1 MDSIQFKRFLRL
13 LPVYATF
20 CTGSAAAAELTVS
33 AASSLSNA
41 FTEIAHAFEAKH
53 PGDKVTL
60 NLAASDVL
68 LRQIEQ
74 GAPADVFASADET
87 TMDRGV
93 ERKLVDAASRR
104 DFARN
109 TLVVIVAHGA
119 KAPSA
124 LSQLARQNNYEHIA
138 IGNPDSVPAGSYAKQ
153 ALIDAGLWDA
163 LQGQIVP
170 TQNVRQ
176 ALDYVA
182 RGDAQAGFV
191 YATDAAIQKEKV
203 SVALTVPTSSPV
215 RYPIAIV
222 ANSAHAALARSF
234 VEFVASAEG
243 QALLRQYGFSGVA
256 T

>member
-1 MDSIQFKRFLRL
+1 MFKRLLRL
-13 LPVYATF
+13 LPVWAMF
-20 CTGSAAAAELTVS
+20 AAAGAGAAELTVS

-41 FTEIAHAFEAKH
+41 FTDIAHAFETKH

-60 NLAASDVL
+60 NFAASDVL
-68 LRQIEQ
+68 LRQVEQ
-74 GAPADVFASADET
+74 GAPADIFASADEE

-93 ERKLVDAASRR
+93 EKKLVDAASRR

-109 TLVVIVAHGA
+109 TLVVIVANGA
-119 KAPSA
+119 KVPNA
-124 LSQLARQNNYEHIA
+124 LSQLARRNIYEHIA
-138 IGNPDSVPAGSYAKQ
+138 MGNPDSVPAGRYAKQ
-153 ALIDAGLWDA
+153 ALIDAGLWNE

-203 SVALTVPTSSPV
+203 SVALTVPTFAPV

-222 ANSAHAALARSF
+222 ANSPHAELARRF
-234 VEFVASAEG
+234 VEFVASPEA
-243 QALLRQYGFSGVA
+243 QAVLRQYGFSGVA